1 MKSLMKRYLYVEE
14 VVAVGQVEGYVRI
27 CLLFEIGAPSFVQR
41 FRVALPATWGN
52 LVVVGI
58 HHKADLVEVSL
69 DQRTFA
75 RLVERQPGQ
84 AHAPA
89 IGKIPETISDQDS
102 RGRYLRSRAARDPT
116 ILL

>member
-1 MKSLMKRYLYVEE
+1 MKSLMKRYPYVEE
-14 VVAVGQVEGYVRI
+14 VVAVGQVEGCVRI
-27 CLLFEIGAPSFVQR
+27 CLLFEIGAPSCVQR
-41 FRVALPATWGN
+41 FRAALPVMWGK
-52 LVVVGI
+52 VVVGM
-58 HHKADLVEVSL
+58 HHEADLVEVL
-69 DQRTFA
+69 LGQRTFA